1 MRSAVDQKL
10 PLVTISNAFLRQDG
24 LHLSMI
30 RRVTRHIGCQ
40 NDADEALAEGLI
52 VVACKALQEVVIRLV
67 QNREGLSGMEVLLH

>member
-40 NDADEALAEGLI
+40 DDANEALAEGLI
-52 VVACKALQEVVIRLV
+52 VVACEALQEVVIGLV
-67 QNREGLSGMEVLLH
+67 ENREGLSCMEVLLH